1 MFSGSRNLQHTATF
15 FMRTGVR
22 PDFSFQPMFCN
33 PVPTKTKAASSPGP
47 PSPCS
52 PHDESMTSDRNKKV
66 PNEFQLFYANEFPI
80 FTLLAIP
87 TSLKHKFKVYLPRQ
101 VKATQPALA
110 GKLSKARGWSSAQP
124 AYYNTSVFMIV
135 SNAYSDYQSDVR
147 ASIPEYTS

>member
-1 MFSGSRNLQHTATF
+1 MFSGSRNLQHTAKL
-15 FMRTGVR
+15 FMCTDVR
-22 PDFSFQPMFCN
+22 SDFSFQSMFCN

-66 PNEFQLFYANEFPI
+66 PNESQPFYANEFPI

-87 TSLKHKFKVYLPRQ
+87 TSLKHKFKVICLDNKGNPTGPRGR
-101 VKATQPALA
+101 AFESP
-110 GKLSKARGWSSAQP
+110 RGWSSAQP
-124 AYYNTSVFMIV
+124 AYYNTSVFMTV
-135 SNAYSDYQSDVR
+135 SNAYSDYQSGVR